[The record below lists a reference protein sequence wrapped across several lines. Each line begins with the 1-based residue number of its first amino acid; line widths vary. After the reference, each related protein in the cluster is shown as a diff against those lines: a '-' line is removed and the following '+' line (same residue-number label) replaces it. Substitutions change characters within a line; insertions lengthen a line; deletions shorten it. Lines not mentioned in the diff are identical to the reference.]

1 MKEVFK
7 QSLNISQ
14 KAIVPEGI
22 VLHHTAGSYAGSVS
36 WCLDPNSQ
44 VSYHC
49 IVDLNGNRTYLAK
62 DNQRAWHAGKS
73 IFKGRSNCNDFLLGI
88 AVSGDTNTREL
99 NEAEIESVA
108 CWCINKM
115 QMYGFGIDMI
125 TTHRKISAPRKNDVD
140 QRAENAL
147 RKKIIAYTMPQPFG

>member
-7 QSLNISQ
+7 QSPNISQ

-22 VLHHTAGSYAGSVS
+22 VIHHTAGSYAGSVS
-36 WCLDPNSQ
+36 WCLNPQSQ

-88 AVSGDTNTREL
+88 AVSLDTTTRVL

-108 CWCINKM
+108 CWCIDKM
-115 QMYGFGIDMI
+115 KQYGFGIDMI
-125 TTHRKISAPRKNDVD
+125 TTHREISAPRKNDVD
-140 QRAENAL
+140 QRAENAI
-147 RKKIIAYTMPQPFG
+147 REKIIAYTMPQAFG